1 MKCRSSKRSLARP
14 VKSLL
19 PSVPSP
25 EALRCVCIY
34 IYIYTHYNILCK
46 MYSLCEIVIYTYIYI
61 YTHYKDPGFVPR
73 RASACLRALL
83 SGDCSSDSTSSTSR
97 SCNVVIHVVI
107 IIIIII
113 IIFETRH
120 ETSIKSGSF
129 ISLGLVY
136 PLPQPLISNKP

>member
-1 MKCRSSKRSLARP
+1 MHIYIYIYICLKCRSSKRSLARP

-61 YTHYKDPGFVPR
+61 YIHTIRTQASSPAGPR
-73 RASACLRALL
+73 PASGRCCPATAAATAPHPPRALVMLLFMLL
-83 SGDCSSDSTSSTSR
+83 SSLLLSLLFSKHG
-97 SCNVVIHVVI
+97 
-107 IIIIII
+107 
-113 IIFETRH
+113 TRH
-120 ETSIKSGSF
+120 
-129 ISLGLVY
+129 
-136 PLPQPLISNKP
+136 PSNPGRS